1 MHPIAAIMNAGGYD
15 FITLGN
21 HDFNYGKE
29 YLKKYLDN
37 LNATCLCANVT
48 DTTGELP
55 IVPYQIKTMENGLK
69 VGLLGFT
76 TDFINRWERPENIE
90 NISITDTFEAVK
102 KYYDIVKKQCDLIIG
117 IYYGG
122 FENNIE
128 SHKQLSTS
136 TENRSYK
143 ICKKIL

>member
-55 IVPYQIKTMENGLK
+55 IVP
-69 VGLLGFT
+69 
-76 TDFINRWERPENIE
+76 
-90 NISITDTFEAVK
+90 
-102 KYYDIVKKQCDLIIG
+102 
-117 IYYGG
+117 
-122 FENNIE
+122 
-128 SHKQLSTS
+128 
-136 TENRSYK
+136 
-143 ICKKIL
+143 